1 MVRTKLLDGMLD
13 QGLDR
18 HALQDSGQLELL
30 VVRLGNP
37 RVELNFGFGF
47 ADGQLRPSIRSAGRA
62 PPASS
67 IWQKPG

>member
-47 ADGQLRPSIRSAGRA
+47 ADGQL
-62 PPASS
+62 
-67 IWQKPG
+67 